1 MSFLTCKTFWTRPR
15 DSTETLKT
23 VHVTSVLQTAFYEAM
38 RILFACKENKNNN
51 FIQRFLLF
59 RFSVWTLSVPS
70 TTLQIF
76 FVHTWVYCDCV
87 CVCVCVSVFMSPH
100 MYLCQHRCVSFVP
113 PFICVCTCVSY
124 VLTWP
129 RHPGT
134 FQRLGFPAGLSRPFS
149 LPMQS
154 H

>member
-1 MSFLTCKTFWTRPR
+1 MYLLYPCCISKQFYCYWDEIRLRLGTSFVACLGLKMGQQCFSLITDKKTN
-15 DSTETLKT
+15 LGNK
-23 VHVTSVLQTAFYEAM
+23 VH
-38 RILFACKENKNNN
+38 
-51 FIQRFLLF
+51 
-59 RFSVWTLSVPS
+59 LSVPS

-87 CVCVCVSVFMSPH
+87 CVCVCVCVCMSFMSPH

-134 FQRLGFPAGLSRPFS
+134 FQRLGFSAGLSRPFS